1 MGMILTGI
9 SWLSH
14 IWEDDFPNIH
24 PLINISIALCRPL
37 FKYVCNGIPLAW
49 FNARPSR
56 SLKKPGARAC
66 GSFSSSFS
74 NMPYVL
80 AGVVEWFKAVTAVKN
95 LVFLEVVTKSVSDS
109 LRTRSLKIA

>member
-9 SWLSH
+9 SWLFH
-14 IWEDDFPNIH
+14 IGKDDFPNIH

-37 FKYVCNGIPLAW
+37 FKYVRNCIPLAW
-49 FNARPSR
+49 FNARSSR
-56 SLKKPGARAC
+56 SLKKPGACAY

-80 AGVVEWFKAVTAVKN
+80 TGVVEWFKAVIAVKN

-109 LRTRSLKIA
+109 LQDQELEN